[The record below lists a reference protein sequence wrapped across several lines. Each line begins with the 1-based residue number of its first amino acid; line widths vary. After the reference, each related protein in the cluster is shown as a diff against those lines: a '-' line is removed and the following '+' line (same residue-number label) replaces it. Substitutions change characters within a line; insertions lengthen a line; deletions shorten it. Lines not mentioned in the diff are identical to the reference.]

1 MTDYPSLRRDMIE
14 KQLRL
19 RGIRDSRV
27 LAAMGELPRELFV
40 PRDRRAE
47 AYFDGPLLI
56 GFNQTISQPYITALM
71 VETLKLQGRE
81 RVLDVG
87 SGSGYHA
94 AILGALAHRVVSIEI
109 VPALA
114 DLARDNLAR
123 AGRLANISVLNS
135 DGSLGYPPDAPFDA
149 ISVAA
154 GAPEVPSA
162 LLNQLGEPGVLVIP
176 IGNRD
181 DQDLRVFTKSGGR
194 IDSRIVSSC
203 RFVPLLGEPGLAA
216 LDFL

>member
-203 RFVPLLGEPGLAA
+203 RFMPLLGEPGLAA